1 MALFFGFIVK
11 AVLGNRGDVPS
22 ISLWNSRTAHLKRLS
37 LVYENVYR
45 SAQSFGYGF
54 TFLLFSFLMAI
65 LTMVIGD
72 TEQASLYWILA
83 NLFFTIGA
91 SIVAVGLIRLRRIKR
106 P

>member
-1 MALFFGFIVK
+1 
-11 AVLGNRGDVPS
+11 
-22 ISLWNSRTAHLKRLS
+22 
-37 LVYENVYR
+37 
-45 SAQSFGYGF
+45 
-54 TFLLFSFLMAI
+54 MAI